1 MATSRPVCWRVGVG
15 VRVWVWVC
23 VFFLVY
29 GKKRAGGVLSGLLL
43 HALNN
48 EQGRVEET
56 LRAVGDAVCFPG
68 GEFGARFGDA
78 LVPAGV
84 GELGDDLLHGGLLV
98 LLLDKGLHCGGGG
111 GVGGRVHFFFFFF
124 VASGCR
130 LDVYGGWGVGWG
142 GEEGGRGDG
151 GGGLKLGKGGLGFG
165 GGAWER
171 GRAVDKE
178 SRPGVGLPVGGDLND
193 GRWETTVGVR
203 WDLGGSG
210 GPGCPC

>member
-1 MATSRPVCWRVGVG
+1 MSR
-15 VRVWVWVC
+15 
-23 VFFLVY
+23 
-29 GKKRAGGVLSGLLL
+29 KRCAQLEMQSVSQ
-43 HALNN
+43 A
-48 EQGRVEET
+48 ES
-56 LRAVGDAVCFPG
+56 
-68 GEFGARFGDA
+68 
-78 LVPAGV
+78 LVPGLEMHLSQQVSVSLEMICCTAAFWFSSWIKACIAAAAAGSAD
-84 GELGDDLLHGGLLV
+84 GSI
-98 LLLDKGLHCGGGG
+98 
-111 GVGGRVHFFFFFF
+111 FFFFF